1 MILSYNFIIRCS
13 TIENIRL
20 SVFQVCKPFQPRQAW
35 HEEVLAAAMHVEDFD
50 VLSSLINSCCGNSI
64 VAIVLALMNR
74 KITSRATLSS
84 VFGQRV
90 SVVWWSIRRASS
102 YLTCHRTSAELSLV
116 GARLQFLR
124 ELGLHQREIHR
135 IRQPTNEPK
144 NIKGAATVS
153 AGSLGPGGIY

>member
-1 MILSYNFIIRCS
+1 MHLILSYNFIIRCS

-50 VLSSLINSCCGNSI
+50 VLPSLINSCCGNSI

-84 VFGQRV
+84 ASDSAFLSYGGPY
-90 SVVWWSIRRASS
+90 VVPR
-102 YLTCHRTSAELSLV
+102 LT
-116 GARLQFLR
+116 
-124 ELGLHQREIHR
+124 
-135 IRQPTNEPK
+135 
-144 NIKGAATVS
+144 
-153 AGSLGPGGIY
+153 